1 VNESV
6 EPFTICGRLDGKKR
20 DDSSSNPQ
28 RLTGKPVGLFIFLS
42 IPSSSDILLKSGSF
56 LLSMGRLRTCL
67 DLSCR
72 RASVAHAVAVILLAF
87 CGHEMAAQ
95 APWTTVG
102 PAGGDARAFAPV
114 PGQPNHLYLGTT
126 NSGVYE
132 SLDQGGSWHRM
143 AKLDPAEDLVVDSII
158 VDSAHVSV
166 IFAGGWKPDQRP
178 GGLYVSRDGGMHW
191 NAVEALRGQSIFS
204 LAQSPSQ
211 ANMIF
216 AGTLEGV
223 YRSADSG
230 LSWTLISPPG
240 SHEIHEVESLAIDPK
255 DPDIVYA
262 GTWHLPWKTSDG
274 GEHWHSIKNGVI
286 EDSDVF
292 SMVID
297 PDKPHIVY
305 LSACSGIYKSENAG
319 ELFHRVQGIPSSA
332 RRTRVLMQDPNN
344 HEVVYAGTTEGLY
357 KTVDAGKTF
366 QPMTVPEMVV
376 NDVYVDPADSNH
388 VLLATDRG
396 GVLTSNDAG
405 VTFVPTNGGI
415 SGRHVEAL
423 LVDRNNPARLYAGV
437 VNDKSYGGVF
447 VSNDGGTSWEQV
459 GEGPGGGLAGRDV
472 FALAETQDGM
482 VVAGTN
488 HGIFVLDTSDR
499 RNDETKQPPIQ
510 EAKTT
515 TGGAQSTPSS
525 SSETSSGD
533 RPNDPDPPPGNLSS
547 ATGNPVW
554 QPRNTIA
561 NTRIKVA
568 IETHRGE
575 HVDVEKR
582 VADPTIELESRVNA
596 LDVSGDVWL
605 ASTGFGLLT
614 SHDQGASWQGGQVM
628 GSGDYLSV
636 AVHDGQMVA
645 ARADGVVLSADF
657 GVTWGPI
664 GIPATLTRI
673 HGVAFSADGTMWL
686 GAREGLY
693 FTHDQGKTWR
703 WVGRLPFTDVDDLYY
718 DAATNKVLV
727 SSRIS
732 EQIFAIDPKSLTWKW
747 WQTGYHIGLV
757 RTAGQRVVAATLFD
771 GVVVEPQAVGTQ
783 TGQK

>member
-1 VNESV
+1 
-6 EPFTICGRLDGKKR
+6 
-20 DDSSSNPQ
+20 
-28 RLTGKPVGLFIFLS
+28 
-42 IPSSSDILLKSGSF
+42 
-56 LLSMGRLRTCL
+56 MGRSRTCL
-67 DLSCR
+67 DFLSR
-72 RASVAHAVAVILLAF
+72 RASVAHVTAVILFAC
-87 CGHEMAAQ
+87 CGRETVAQ
-95 APWTTVG
+95 APWTTLG

-114 PGQPNHLYLGTT
+114 PGEPNHLYLGTT

-132 SLDQGGSWHRM
+132 SLDQGISWHRM
-143 AKLDPAEDLVVDSII
+143 GRLDPAEDLVVDSII

-178 GGLYVSRDGGMHW
+178 GGLYVSRDGGRHW
-191 NAVEALRGQSIFS
+191 SAVEALRDQSIFS

-262 GTWHLPWKTSDG
+262 GTWHLPWKTLDG
-274 GEHWHSIKNGVI
+274 GKNWHNIKNGVI

-297 PDKPHIVY
+297 PDKPDIVY

-319 ELFHRVQGIPSSA
+319 ELFHKVQGIPSSA
-332 RRTRVLMQDPNN
+332 RRTRVLTQDPNH

-366 QPMTVPEMVV
+366 QRMTGPEVVV
-376 NDVYVDPADSNH
+376 NDVYVNAADSNQ

-396 GVLTSNDAG
+396 GVLASKDAG
-405 VTFVPTNGGI
+405 VTFAPTNEGI

-423 LVDRNNPARLYAGV
+423 LVDRNNPARFYAGV

-447 VSNDGGTSWEQV
+447 ASNNGGTSWEQV

-472 FALAETQDGM
+472 FALSETQDGT

-488 HGIFVLDTSDR
+488 HGIFVLDASDHH
-499 RNDETKQPPIQ
+499 NGETTQPPTR
-510 EAKTT
+510 EAQTT
-515 TGGAQSTPSS
+515 TGGPQPPSVPS
-525 SSETSSGD
+525 AETSSAS
-533 RPNDPDPPPGNLSS
+533 RPGDPDPPPVDLSS
-547 ATGNPVW
+547 AASGPLW
-554 QPRNTIA
+554 KPRNTIA
-561 NTRIKVA
+561 NTRVKVA
-568 IETHRGE
+568 VETHRGE

-605 ASTGFGLLT
+605 ASTGSGLLT

-628 GSGDYLSV
+628 GSSDYLSV
-636 AVHDGQMVA
+636 TTHDGMLVA
-645 ARADGVVLSADF
+645 ARPDGVVQSTDS
-657 GVTWGPI
+657 GSNWNPM

-673 HGVAFSADGTMWL
+673 QSVTFSADGTLWM
-686 GAREGLY
+686 GAREGLF
-693 FTHDQGKTWR
+693 FTHDLGKTWR
-703 WVGRLPFTDVDDLYY
+703 WIGRLPLTDVNGIYY
-718 DAATNKVLV
+718 DAATNKVMV
-727 SSRIS
+727 TSRIS
-732 EQIFAIDPKSLTWKW
+732 EQIFAIDPKSLTWNW
-747 WQTGYHIGLV
+747 WQTGYRIGMV
-757 RTAGQRVVAATLFD
+757 RTAGQRVVAATLYD
-771 GVVVEPQAVGTQ
+771 GVVVEPQAVGTR

>member
-1 VNESV
+1 
-6 EPFTICGRLDGKKR
+6 
-20 DDSSSNPQ
+20 
-28 RLTGKPVGLFIFLS
+28 
-42 IPSSSDILLKSGSF
+42 
-56 LLSMGRLRTCL
+56 MGRSGICL
-67 DLSCR
+67 DLHCR
-72 RASVAHAVAVILLAF
+72 RACITHAAALILLAF
-87 CGHEMAAQ
+87 CGYETAAQ
-95 APWTTVG
+95 APWTPVG

-114 PGQPNHLYLGTT
+114 SGQPNHLYLGTT

-132 SLDQGGSWHRM
+132 SLDQGSSWHRL

-158 VDSAHVSV
+158 VDSAHASV

-178 GGLYVSRDGGMHW
+178 GGLYVSRDGGTHW
-191 NAVEALRGQSIFS
+191 NAVEALRDKSIFS

-211 ANMIF
+211 ANIIF
-216 AGTLEGV
+216 AGTLDGV
-223 YRSADSG
+223 YMSADSG

-240 SHEIHEVESLAIDPK
+240 SHEIHEVESLAVDPK

-262 GTWHLPWKTSDG
+262 GTWHLPWKTLDG
-274 GEHWHSIKNGVI
+274 GKHWHSIKNGVI

-297 PDKPHIVY
+297 PDKPSTVY

-344 HEVVYAGTTEGLY
+344 HEIVYAGTTEGLY

-366 QPMTVPEMVV
+366 QPMTGPEVVV
-376 NDVYVDPADSNH
+376 NDVYVDPADSNQ

-396 GVLTSNDAG
+396 GVLSSKDGG
-405 VTFVPTNGGI
+405 VTFAPSNEGI

-423 LVDRNNPARLYAGV
+423 LVDRKNPARLYAGV
-437 VNDKSYGGVF
+437 VNDKTYGGVF
-447 VSNDGGTSWEQV
+447 VSNDSGTSWEQV

-472 FALAETQDGM
+472 FSLAETQDGT

-499 RNDETKQPPIQ
+499 RND
-510 EAKTT
+510 KTT
-515 TGGAQSTPSS
+515 QPAPAQDANSPTDGSQSAPSP
-525 SSETSSGD
+525 SSETSSSSRG
-533 RPNDPDPPPGNLSS
+533 NDPDPPPADLSS
-547 ATGNPVW
+547 TTGSPLW

-561 NTRIKVA
+561 NTSVKVA

-575 HVDVEKR
+575 HVDVEKQ

-596 LDVSGDVWL
+596 IDVSGDVWL
-605 ASTGFGLLT
+605 ASTGFGILT

-636 AVHDGQMVA
+636 AVHDGLMVA
-645 ARADGVVLSADF
+645 ARADGMVRSTDS
-657 GVTWGPI
+657 GMTWDPI
-664 GIPATLTRI
+664 GIPSTLTRI
-673 HGVAFSADGTMWL
+673 HGVAFSADGTLWL

-693 FTHDQGKTWR
+693 FTHDLGKTWR
-703 WVGRLPFTDVDDLYY
+703 WIGRLPLTDVDDLYY
-718 DAATNKVLV
+718 DAATNKVMV

-747 WQTGYHIGLV
+747 WQTGYRIGLV
-757 RTAGQRVVAATLFD
+757 RTAGQRVVAATLYD
-771 GVVVEPQAVGTQ
+771 GVVIEPQAVGTQ